1 MQAKKTLNTMKKYS
15 IYTFLLIALTA
26 IGFTACNPDFLDTP
40 PRGSLTAPNFFNTDA
55 ELLAGTAGLYNKVWF
70 GSNGQALLAFGDG
83 RAGNM
88 ISPYNAN
95 WQQFYQFNVSN
106 TNTDLKNS
114 WNSFFTIVAQS
125 NVLIYNVNTYAK
137 PAVTEAAK
145 NRAIGEARYMRAVA
159 YSYLVQN
166 WGPVPIITD
175 NLKQGA
181 DTTLRRNTVE
191 TVYQFIIRDLQAAK
205 NLLPAVTPSGS
216 GRLNSYSAKGMLAR
230 IYLTHAGYGSTN
242 GQRNQADLDSAKFYA
257 KDVIQNS
264 TYQLMPNYPDLF
276 LTKNNNNPE
285 QLFGLLWVSNGGYGS
300 GNQFQSQFAANS
312 QLTGFQDGWG
322 GGNGAS
328 YDYLVNADPADSV
341 RRKATFMLPGDHYP
355 ELIKAKGGWKEPIP
369 ADDAWETM
377 AHFKKYIVG
386 TPDDNG
392 GLGQQQNAPNNSY
405 IQRLAD
411 VYLIYAEAILG
422 NSASTSDPEALK
434 YFNAIRTRATLSP
447 VTSFTIDDM
456 LRERRYEFAVE
467 GDAWYDL
474 VRLYYYKPA
483 KVVSIIENQ
492 IRGNYTIR
500 IKPGTGTPTKKR
512 EFTFINRNPDKFKL
526 VSTAFYLPIPDT
538 ETAQAPN
545 LLKEPVPYKFN

>member
-1 MQAKKTLNTMKKYS
+1 MKNYNILNYL
-15 IYTFLLIALTA
+15 FVALIALGIA
-26 IGFTACNPDFLDTP
+26 SCNPKFLDTP
-40 PRGSLTAPNFFNTDA
+40 PLGSLTAPNFFNTDA
-55 ELLAGTAGLYNKVWF
+55 ELLAGTAALYNKVWF
-70 GSNGQALLAFGDG
+70 DSNGQALLSFGDG

-88 ISPYNAN
+88 ISPYNGS
-95 WQQFYQFNVSN
+95 WQQFYQFTVSN
-106 TNTDLKNS
+106 TNTDLRGS
-114 WNSFFTIVAQS
+114 WNSFFSIVAQA

-137 PAVTEAAK
+137 PAVSEAAK

-166 WGPVPIITD
+166 WGAVPIITE

-181 DTTLRRNTVE
+181 DTTLRRNTIESVWE
-191 TVYQFIIRDLQAAK
+191 FAIRDLQAAK
-205 NLLPAVTPSGS
+205 NLLPPTSPVGS
-216 GRLNSYSAKGMLAR
+216 GRLNAYSAKGMLAR
-230 IYLTHAGYGSTN
+230 FYLTRSGLGSTN
-242 GQRNQADLDSAKFYA
+242 GQRKQSDLDSAKFYA
-257 KDVIQNS
+257 KDVILNS
-264 TYQLMPNYPDLF
+264 SFQLMPNYADLF
-276 LTKNNNNPE
+276 LTANNNNAE
-285 QLFGLLWVSNGGYGS
+285 QLFGLQWVSNGGYGS
-300 GNQFQSQFAANS
+300 GNQFQSQFAENS

-328 YDYLVNADPADSV
+328 YDYLINADPADSV

-355 ELIKAKGGWKEPIP
+355 ELIKAKGGWREPVP
-369 ADDAWETM
+369 ADDAWETF

-405 IQRLAD
+405 MQRLAD

-434 YFNAIRTRATLSP
+434 YYNAIRTRATLP
-447 VTSFTIDDM
+447 EVKSFTLDD
-456 LRERRYEFAVE
+456 LLHERRYEFAVE
-467 GDAWYDL
+467 GDAWYNL
-474 VRLYYYKPA
+474 VRLYYYNPQ
-483 KVVSIIENQ
+483 KVVDIIGNQ
-492 IRGNYTIR
+492 IRGSYTIR
-500 IKPGTGTPTKKR
+500 IKPGTGTATKKR

>member
-1 MQAKKTLNTMKKYS
+1 MKKYNF
-15 IYTFLLIALTA
+15 IKHFFVALIGLGMAS
-26 IGFTACNPDFLDTP
+26 CNPKFLDTP
-40 PRGSLTAPNFFNTDA
+40 PLGSLTAPNFFNTDA
-55 ELLAGTAGLYNKVWF
+55 ELLAGTAALYNKVWF

-106 TNTDLKNS
+106 TNTDLRNS

-137 PAVTEAAK
+137 PAVSEAAK

-166 WGPVPIITD
+166 WGPVPIITE

-191 TVYQFIIRDLQAAK
+191 TVWEFAIRDLQAAK
-205 NLLPAVTPSGS
+205 NLLPASSPAGS
-216 GRLNSYSAKGMLAR
+216 GRLNSFSAKGMLAR
-230 IYLTHAGYGSTN
+230 FYLTRAGLGSTN
-242 GQRNQADLDSAKFYA
+242 GQRKQADLDSAKFYA
-257 KDVIQNS
+257 KDVILNS
-264 TYQLMPNYPDLF
+264 AFQLMPNYADLF
-276 LTKNNNNPE
+276 LTANNNNSE
-285 QLFGLLWVSNGGYGS
+285 QLFGLQWVSNGGYGS

-328 YDYLVNADPADSV
+328 YDYLINADPADSI

-355 ELIKAKGGWKEPIP
+355 ELIKAKGGWREPVP
-369 ADDAWETM
+369 ADDAWETF

-405 IQRLAD
+405 MQRLAD

-422 NSASTSDPEALK
+422 NNASTSDPEALK
-434 YFNAIRTRATLSP
+434 YYNAIRTRATLP
-447 VTSFTIDDM
+447 EVKSFTLDDLM
-456 LRERRYEFAVE
+456 HERRYEFAVE
-467 GDAWYDL
+467 GDTWYDL
-474 VRLYYYKPA
+474 VRLYYYNPQ
-483 KVVSIIENQ
+483 KVVGIIGNQ

-500 IKPGTGTPTKKR
+500 IKPGTGNATKKR
-512 EFTFINRNPDKFKL
+512 EFTFISRNPDKFKL